1 MKDFNQPELTGSS
14 GIPVLVLE
22 DLAADFRSNALDQ
35 GEVIR
40 DLVDDLSERL
50 RTRIREEFDKS
61 VGLENERGVVLSK
74 DGGIINRSFG
84 GKLSVSAKSDDL

>member
-1 MKDFNQPELTGSS
+1 MKDFNQPELTGPS

-35 GEVIR
+35 GEVNR

-50 RTRIREEFDKS
+50 RARIREEFDKS

-74 DGGIINRSFG
+74 DGGIISRSFG
-84 GKLSVSAKSDDL
+84 GKLSVSAKTDDL